1 MYYELDEKII
11 NLIKSGNLQEA
22 LEELQKIES
31 TDERVQR
38 VINLKKA
45 KLASELGKVF
55 LANFYIILAKDASP
69 KDSLY
74 YSILSEEAKIALRE
88 KDYEHAL
95 ACCEEALNDGVN
107 NNGIIYLT
115 KGHVQERI
123 RNYYEAIKNYRMAIQ
138 ATDSPSI
145 KQASYYSVAMLEFA
159 LGGFSLAE
167 IDIKSLIKQETIN
180 EKTNKMLIGLYL
192 RQGKYEEA
200 KTHLEQLRISHPEIP
215 VDSSFDIIIAKN
227 LNLPLP
233 KRNQNGYF
241 ARQLI
246 KYSKEEA
253 IKHIKEGHAEQSS
266 EDSFFSSNVDIDEL
280 FEAVVP
286 QLTEDAVQYEALT
299 DIYMVPYQNIG
310 YDKQNNIINALRIV
324 TLPGTKEIITMYPC
338 ATPIINDKNYAATK
352 SSHQRKYAT
361 RIARFNARLE
371 KTNQNK

>member
-11 NLIKSGNLQEA
+11 NLIKSGNIQEA
-22 LEELQKIES
+22 LDELQKIES
-31 TDERVQR
+31 TDERIQR

-45 KLASELGKVF
+45 KLAAELGKFF
-55 LANFYIILAKDASP
+55 LANFYIILAKESSP

-115 KGHVQERI
+115 KGHISEK
-123 RNYYEAIKNYRMAIQ
+123 NKKYYEAIKNYRMAIQ
-138 ATDSPSI
+138 ATDSSSI

-167 IDIKSLIKQETIN
+167 LDIKSLINQEGIN

-192 RQGKYEEA
+192 RQAKFEEA
-200 KTHLEQLRISHPEIP
+200 KSHLEQLRINHPEIT
-215 VDSSFDIIIAKN
+215 VDPAFDIIIAKN

-241 ARQLI
+241 VRQLI

-253 IKHIKEGHAEQSS
+253 IEHIKEGHLEQSS
-266 EDSFFSSNVDIDEL
+266 EDSYFSSDIDIDEL
-280 FEAVVP
+280 IEAVDS
-286 QLTEDAVQYEALT
+286 QLTEDAIQYEALT
-299 DIYMVPYQNIG
+299 DIYRVPYPNIG
-310 YDKQNNIINALRIV
+310 YDNQNNIINNLRVV

-338 ATPIINDKNYAATK
+338 DTPIINDKNYASLK
-352 SSHQRKYAT
+352 SSRQRKYAT
-361 RIARFNARLE
+361 RIDRFNARLE